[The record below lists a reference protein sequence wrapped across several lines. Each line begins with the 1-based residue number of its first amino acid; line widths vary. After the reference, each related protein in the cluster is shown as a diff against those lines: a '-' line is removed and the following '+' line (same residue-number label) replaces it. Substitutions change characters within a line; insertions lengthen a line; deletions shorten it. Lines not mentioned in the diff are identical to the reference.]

1 MVHPVRT
8 NSEGRFLSASV
19 SAHHVRRAHSTEET
33 PTHTNKVRNKRQTQA
48 DPASLHQ
55 TPPAD
60 SSPPN
65 QSGPN
70 GIGRG
75 YMAKEAEL
83 FYNVTLFGQ
92 EFHLHLH
99 PNSHLIAPTATVEW
113 WEESGHKHSQLIR
126 PTDCFYTGGVSN
138 MEDTSV
144 AISNCDGLV
153 GHLIVVIHCFGAKV
167 ITSSSL
173 FPPRLPSLLI
183 FTPSSLL
190 THLCSPPSSSSFPPH
205 LCSSSIPPPLVN
217 PFSSSLHLHHI
228 CCCPSSSSC
237 VHHS

>member
-8 NSEGRFLSASV
+8 NSEGHFLSASV
-19 SAHHVRRAHSTEET
+19 SAHHVRRAHSTEDT

-48 DPASLHQ
+48 DSASLHQ

-92 EFHLHLH
+92 ELHLRLH
-99 PNSHLIAPTATVEW
+99 PNSRLIAPTATVEW
-113 WEESGHKHSQLIR
+113 WEESGHKHSQLIGH
-126 PTDCFYTGGVSN
+126 TDCFYTGAVSN
-138 MEDTSV
+138 MKDTSV

-153 GHLIVVIHCFGAKV
+153 GHLIVVIHCFGAEV

-173 FPPRLPSLLI
+173 FPPHLRSI
-183 FTPSSLL
+183 FV
-190 THLCSPPSSSSFPPH
+190 THLNRLCSPPSSSSLPPH
-205 LCSSSIPPPLVN
+205 LCSSFTPPSLLFITPSSSHLLFPPPLPNV
-217 PFSSSLHLHHI
+217 FI
-228 CCCPSSSSC
+228 TAEC
-237 VHHS
+237 